1 MALKENTKIDQIAY
15 KPKPYRI
22 KNTPTTQYRKRIQY
36 FRYIFLTNQPKYD
49 NFDLAHTQQ

>member
-22 KNTPTTQYRKRIQY
+22 K
-36 FRYIFLTNQPKYD
+36 KY
-49 NFDLAHTQQ
+49 TYYSI